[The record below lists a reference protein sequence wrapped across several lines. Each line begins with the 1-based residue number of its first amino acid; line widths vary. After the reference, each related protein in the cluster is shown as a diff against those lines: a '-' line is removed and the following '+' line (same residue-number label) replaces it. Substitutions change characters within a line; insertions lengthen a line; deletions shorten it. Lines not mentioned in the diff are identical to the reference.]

1 MLHDLYDPHD
11 LCVASSPSPSI
22 TIPQLP
28 IASHPSS
35 SRDPGLAR
43 QDILIE
49 SNNRGGSRHRDRLFH
64 DQVELDEYPTTSG
77 RERREQAKREEK
89 KRWLDEQDDMK
100 FSHSVQFNAV
110 PDWSS
115 HYIAY
120 SNLKKLIY
128 QLEKTIHQPGVAD
141 VETRPLLRDED
152 PETVFSRALDVEL
165 EKISSFFGVK
175 ERELLDEVDDLLRD
189 IDSFNDAGQTGQH
202 GPQRPT
208 LLHPSADQ
216 VKRAVDPRST
226 RSAHSVRSTDDG
238 IEDSDDDDQDETS
251 ALTKNR
257 RPSLGSAHRRRT
269 VARAPPTD
277 MTASTELTKSM
288 RRHSVGFD
296 DYAETAELFSDSI
309 MLKKRIISLYVQ
321 LCELKSYV
329 QLNRTGFNKILK
341 KFDKIIDKQLRSKY
355 METTIDSS
363 YTFLRDTMDQL
374 EGNIE
379 EMEKA
384 YANIVTQGDEVLAKK
399 DLRSHLREHVV
410 WERNTVW
417 RDLIGMERRAEAASL
432 GKGLL
437 SASND
442 GIKVRLQGDDA
453 PAVATREI
461 STPLGRFTCPA
472 WVFGSSMLT
481 TLAIIVVFLVFLMVP
496 IIEKPEQ
503 QACLAMLIFVSLL
516 WATEAIPLFVT
527 SLLVP
532 FLCVVLR
539 VVRSEDPPH
548 SRLSSKEATNYIF
561 SAMWTPV
568 IMLLLGGFTVAAAL
582 SKCKI
587 DKRIATFVLSKAG
600 TRPRT
605 VLIAN
610 MFVAAFASMLV
621 SNVAAPVLCF
631 SIIEPMLRN
640 LPYGS
645 NMSKAVIMGIALAS
659 NVGGMLSPIASPQ
672 NVVALGIMEPPPT
685 WGQWL
690 FIVIPVGIVS
700 LFLIWILL
708 LLTFNP
714 GKGTTIIPIRSV
726 REEFTGL
733 QWFVS
738 IVCLATIGLWCASH
752 ALESTFGHMGV
763 IAILPIVI
771 FFGVGILT
779 KEDFNNF
786 PWTII
791 ILAAGGLSLGKAVE
805 SSGLLHTVAARIS
818 AEVHDLDLYVVLLI
832 FSGLALVIAT
842 FISHTVAALI
852 LLPLVYDIGKDMGE
866 PHPNLLVMATT
877 LMCSAAMGLPTSG
890 FPNMTAIMKEDAM
903 GERYLSVKHFISRG
917 IPSSILSMCVVVTI
931 GYGVLLLLLSSS
943 LLAMLSAFTA
953 RPIIELKQRDKSKI
967 ETILA
972 YGDRVLVGLNTGS
985 LRVYRLNELPAS
997 PKAPSNGSAS
1007 SSPPDSQQ
1015 HNHPPSP
1022 SHSRS
1027 ESQPAPPKKPTDL
1040 LREVERFS
1048 TRAID
1053 QLAIIKEA
1061 NTLVSLSNYHISLHD
1076 LQSYELI
1083 ETISRTKNATCFA
1096 VTSNIVKDSATGI
1109 PEIISRLAVAVK
1121 RRLLLWSWHESE
1133 LHEDVTEVVLPEAIR
1148 TVTWA
1153 SASKVVCGM
1162 NAGFVLV
1169 DVTTSETQEI
1179 AGVGAAAAGGQSSRF
1194 GAASMGYMGL
1204 GGYVPRPLATR
1215 LAEGEMLLAKDI
1227 HSLFIDT
1234 EGKPLEKRQV
1244 PWQSAPESIGY
1255 SYPYILALQP
1265 PTKGSLEVRN
1275 PETLNLLQ
1283 TIELAGAAQ
1292 LHFPPP
1298 TVSLAHAGKGFHIS
1312 SDRAVWKMDATDYDT
1327 QVQELIEKAQFDEA
1341 ISVLSMLEDA
1351 LLKDKI
1357 GLTREVKMLK
1367 AEALF
1372 KNRKFRQSLDLFNED
1387 DVHAPPERVLRLYPR
1402 VIAGELS
1409 VENEEEDTADDDDS
1423 EHEDDEAGANGDKGA
1438 KADVIADVA
1447 SPLKMPG
1454 AGGFAKYWMGGGHRK
1469 TDSDAASIAS
1479 SKLGGTDNDDAA
1491 SIRPKTKG
1499 TENGGPL
1506 EGKELTKAVRE
1517 LNSFLAGTRARLQRV
1532 IDPETG
1538 RLRPR
1543 KATPG
1548 LSQSSSADENLAALL
1563 TDIRSETDEQLEQ
1576 ELRRTFT
1583 LVDTTLFRGY
1593 MFCQPSLAPSLFRI
1607 PNFCDPAVVNEK
1619 LLEHNRYNELVDFF
1633 YGKKLHRDALTLL
1646 RRFGDVDADGE
1657 TTKLKIN
1664 GHDETEVE
1672 IPEQLRGP
1680 RRTVGYLQSLA
1691 PEMTDL
1697 ILEFADWVLRRD
1709 PDLGMEVF
1717 LADSENAETLP
1728 REKVVNYL
1736 AGINVN
1742 LEIQYLE
1749 HVVDELGDG
1758 TPEFHNR
1765 LVELLISALK
1775 DDESRDSKW
1784 EERLH
1789 KLVDFLKESHQYG
1802 LTRAFGMIPRDDPA
1816 FYEAQAVVLSNMGNH
1831 KQALEIYVFKM
1842 QDYVKAEEYCN
1853 HIHALPSEPHDL
1865 ADSSA
1870 VDEDEPDVT
1879 ASIYHTLLS
1888 LYLTPPPPR
1897 KPNLEPA
1904 LSLLSRHGS
1913 RLPAT
1918 STLSLIPD
1926 TLPVADLESYFR
1938 GRIRAANS
1946 VVSETR
1952 IVEALRRTQLVN
1964 TQAALLFGDGTT
1976 GSGQG
1981 GRNRRVVIPEERVC
1995 GVCHKRLGNS
2005 VVAVLPDNTVVHYG
2019 CLGKDKGKGRSTSR
2033 ARVAGTWGRHG

>member
-1 MLHDLYDPHD
+1 
-11 LCVASSPSPSI
+11 
-22 TIPQLP
+22 
-28 IASHPSS
+28 
-35 SRDPGLAR
+35 
-43 QDILIE
+43 
-49 SNNRGGSRHRDRLFH
+49 
-64 DQVELDEYPTTSG
+64 
-77 RERREQAKREEK
+77 
-89 KRWLDEQDDMK
+89 MK

-175 ERELLDEVDDLLRD
+175 ERELLDEVDELLRD
-189 IDSFNDAGQTGQH
+189 IDSFNDAGQSGEYDH
-202 GPQRPT
+202 QRPT

-216 VKRAVDPRST
+216 VKRAVNPRSS

-251 ALTKNR
+251 ALNKIR
-257 RPSLGSAHRRRT
+257 RPSLGSAHGRRRT
-269 VARAPPTD
+269 VANLRAPTE
-277 MTASTELTKSM
+277 MTASTELTKSI

-296 DYAETAELFSDSI
+296 DYAETAELFSDGI
-309 MLKKRIISLYVQ
+309 MLKKRIVGLYVQ

-341 KFDKIIDKQLRSKY
+341 KFDKIIDKQLRPKY
-355 METTIDSS
+355 MESSIDSS
-363 YTFLRDTMDQL
+363 YTFLRETMDQL
-374 EGNIE
+374 EGNIA

-384 YANIVTQGDEVLAKK
+384 YANVVTQGDEALAKK

-432 GKGLL
+432 GKGLMG
-437 SASND
+437 ASND
-442 GIKVRLQGDDA
+442 GMKVRLQGDDA
-453 PAVATREI
+453 PVI
-461 STPLGRFTCPA
+461 STKEVSTPFGRFTFPA

-481 TLAIIVVFLVFLMVP
+481 TLAIIVIFLVLLIVP
-496 IIEKPEQ
+496 IIEQPEQ

-539 VVRSEDPPH
+539 VVRTEDAPH
-548 SRLSSKEATNYIF
+548 SRLKSKEAASYIF

-645 NMSKAVIMGIALAS
+645 NMSRAVIMGIALAS
-659 NVGGMLSPIASPQ
+659 NIGGMLSPIASPQ

-700 LFLIWILL
+700 LFLVWILL

-763 IAILPIVI
+763 IAILPMVI
-771 FFGVGILT
+771 FFGTGILT

-791 ILAAGGLSLGKAVE
+791 ILAAGGLSLGTAVE
-805 SSGLLHTVAARIS
+805 SSGLLHTVAAKIS
-818 AEVHDLDLYVVLLI
+818 AEVHELDLYVVLLI
-832 FSGLALVIAT
+832 FSSLALVIAT

-852 LLPLVYDIGKDMGE
+852 LLPLVYDIGKAMEE

-890 FPNMTAIMKEDAM
+890 FPNM
-903 GERYLSVKHFISRG
+903 R
-917 IPSSILSMCVVVTI
+917 
-931 GYGVLLLLLSSS
+931 VLLLT
-943 LLAMLSAFTA
+943 MLSAFTA

-972 YGDRVLVGLNTGS
+972 YGDRVLVGLNTGA

-997 PKAPSNGSAS
+997 PTAPSNGSP
-1007 SSPPDSQQ
+1007 SSPPESQQ
-1015 HNHPPSP
+1015 QNNPPSP
-1022 SHSRS
+1022 SHSRIG
-1027 ESQPAPPKKPTDL
+1027 SQSAPPKKPTDL

-1048 TRAID
+1048 TRTID

-1076 LQSYELI
+1076 LQTYELI
-1083 ETISRTKNATCFA
+1083 ETLSRTKNATCFA
-1096 VTSNIVKDSATGI
+1096 VTSNIVKDPATGI

-1133 LHEDVTEVVLPEAIR
+1133 LHDDVTEVVLPEAIR

-1153 SASKVVCGM
+1153 SATKVVCGM
-1162 NAGFVLV
+1162 NAGYVLV

-1179 AGVGAAAAGGQSSRF
+1179 AGVGAAAAGGQGSRF

-1215 LAEGEMLLAKDI
+1215 LAEGQMLLAKDI

-1234 EGKPLEKRQV
+1234 DGKALEKRQV

-1265 PTKGSLEVRN
+1265 PTKGSLEIRN

-1312 SDRAVWKMDATDYDT
+1312 SDRVVWKMDATDYDT
-1327 QVQELIEKAQFDEA
+1327 QVQELVEKAQFDEA
-1341 ISVLSMLEDA
+1341 ISVLGMLEDA
-1351 LLKDKI
+1351 LLKDKV
-1357 GLTREVKMLK
+1357 GLMREVKMLK
-1367 AEALF
+1367 AETLF
-1372 KNRKFRQSLDLFNED
+1372 RQRKFRQSLDLFNED

-1409 VENEEEDTADDDDS
+1409 VETEEEEDTTDDDDNS
-1423 EHEDDEAGANGDKGA
+1423 REDDEAGANGDKGA
-1438 KADVIADVA
+1438 KADVITDVA

-1491 SIRPKTKG
+1491 SIKPKAKG
-1499 TENGGPL
+1499 SEDGGPL
-1506 EGKELTKAVRE
+1506 EGKELIKAVRE

-1543 KATPG
+1543 KVTPG
-1548 LSQSSSADENLAALL
+1548 LTQSSSTDENLAALL
-1563 TDIRSETDEQLEQ
+1563 IDIRSETDEQLEQ

-1593 MFCQPSLAPSLFRI
+1593 MFSQPSLAPSLFRI

-1646 RRFGDVDADGE
+1646 RRFGDVATDGE
-1657 TTKLKIN
+1657 TTKLKVN
-1664 GHDETEVE
+1664 GHEEAEVE

-1680 RRTVGYLQSLA
+1680 RRTVGYLQSLP
-1691 PEMTDL
+1691 PEMIDL
-1697 ILEFADWVLRRD
+1697 VLEFADWVLRRD

-1736 AGINVN
+1736 SGIDTN

-1749 HVVDELGDG
+1749 HIVDELGDG
-1758 TPEFHNR
+1758 TPDFHNR
-1765 LVELLISALK
+1765 FVELLISALK
-1775 DDESRDSKW
+1775 DEENRDSQW

-1789 KLVDFLKESHQYG
+1789 KLVEFLKESHTYA
-1802 LTRAFGMIPRDDPA
+1802 LHRAFGMIPRDDKLLIWRVDPA
-1816 FYEAQAVVLSNMGNH
+1816 FYEAQAVVLSNMENH

-1842 QDYVKAEEYCN
+1842 RDYVKAED
-1853 HIHALPSEPHDL
+1853 P
-1865 ADSSA
+1865 A
-1870 VDEDEPDVT
+1870 VDQDEPDVT

-1888 LYLTPPPPR
+1888 LYLTPPPPH

-1926 TLPVADLESYFR
+1926 TLPIGDLASYFR

-1964 TQAALLFGDGTT
+1964 TQAVLLFGDGIP
-1976 GSGQG
+1976 GSSAQG

-2019 CLGKDKGKGRSTSR
+2019 CLGKGQGKGRSMSR
-2033 ARVAGTWGRHG
+2033 PRVAGSWGRHS

>member
-1 MLHDLYDPHD
+1 
-11 LCVASSPSPSI
+11 
-22 TIPQLP
+22 
-28 IASHPSS
+28 
-35 SRDPGLAR
+35 
-43 QDILIE
+43 
-49 SNNRGGSRHRDRLFH
+49 
-64 DQVELDEYPTTSG
+64 
-77 RERREQAKREEK
+77 
-89 KRWLDEQDDMK
+89 MK
-100 FSHSVQFNAV
+100 FSHSIQFNAV

-128 QLEKTIHQPGVAD
+128 QLEKTTHQPGAAD
-141 VETRPLLRDED
+141 VETRPLLREED
-152 PETVFSRALDVEL
+152 PDTVFSRSLDVEL

-175 ERELLDEVDDLLRD
+175 ERELYDEVDELLRD
-189 IDSFNDAGQTGQH
+189 LDAYDDADQSGQY

-208 LLHPSADQ
+208 LSHPSADQ
-216 VKRAVDPRST
+216 VKGVGGPKSS
-226 RSAHSVRSTDDG
+226 RSAYSTHSTEDG
-238 IEDSDDDDQDETS
+238 VEDSDDDDRDETS
-251 ALTKNR
+251 ALNR
-257 RPSLGSAHRRRT
+257 DRRLSIGSAYGRRRT
-269 VARAPPTD
+269 TGNLRAPTD

-288 RRHSVGFD
+288 RRHSMGFD
-296 DYAETAELFSDSI
+296 DYAETAELFSDGI
-309 MLKKRIISLYVQ
+309 MLKKRIVSLYVQ

-329 QLNRTGFNKILK
+329 QLNKTGFNKILK
-341 KFDKIIDKQLRSKY
+341 KFDKILDKQLRPKY
-355 METTIDSS
+355 METVVDPS
-363 YTFLRDTMDQL
+363 YPFLRDTMRQL
-374 EGNIE
+374 EENIE
-379 EMEKA
+379 SMEKA
-384 YANIVTQGDEVLAKK
+384 YANIVTQGDETSAKK
-399 DLRSHLREHVV
+399 ALRSHLREHVV

-432 GKGLL
+432 GKGFLG
-437 SASND
+437 ASND
-442 GIKVRLQGDDA
+442 GMKVRLQGDDV
-453 PAVATREI
+453 PVVPMKEI
-461 STPLGRFTCPA
+461 TTPFGRLTIPT
-472 WVFGSSMLT
+472 WLFGSTMLT
-481 TLAIIVVFLVFLMVP
+481 ILGITAVFLVFLTIP
-496 IIEKPEQ
+496 ILEKPEQ

-527 SLLVP
+527 SLLIP
-532 FLCVVLR
+532 FLCVVLN
-539 VVRSEDPPH
+539 VVRSDDAPYQ
-548 SRLSSKEATNYIF
+548 RLSSKEATNYIF

-587 DKRIATFVLSKAG
+587 DKRIATFILSKAG

-640 LPYGS
+640 LPYDS

-659 NVGGMLSPIASPQ
+659 NIGGMLSPIASPQ

-700 LFLIWILL
+700 LFLIWTLL
-708 LLTFNP
+708 LITFRP
-714 GKGTTIIPIRSV
+714 GKGTTIVPIRSV
-726 REEFTGL
+726 REDFTGL

-738 IVCLATIGLWCASH
+738 AVCVATIGLWCASH

-763 IAILPIVI
+763 IAILPIVV
-771 FFGVGILT
+771 FFGTGILT

-805 SSGLLHTVAARIS
+805 SSGLLHTVAAKIS
-818 AEVHDLDLYVVLLI
+818 AEVHTLDLYVVLLI
-832 FSGLALVIAT
+832 FSSLALVIAT

-852 LLPLVYDIGKDMGE
+852 LLPLVYDIGKAMEE

-890 FPNMTAIMKEDAM
+890 FPNMT
-903 GERYLSVKHFISRG
+903 
-917 IPSSILSMCVVVTI
+917 
-931 GYGVLLLLLSSS
+931 
-943 LLAMLSAFTA
+943 

-972 YGDRVLVGLNTGS
+972 YGDRVLVGLNTGA
-985 LRVYRLNELPAS
+985 LRVYRLNELPIE
-997 PKAPSNGSAS
+997 PREPSDGSA
-1007 SSPPDSQQ
+1007 SSPPDSQ
-1015 HNHPPSP
+1015 PVARAE
-1022 SHSRS
+1022 RS
-1027 ESQPAPPKKPTDL
+1027 ESQSAPPKKPTDL

-1048 TRAID
+1048 TRAIE

-1061 NTLVSLSNYHISLHD
+1061 NTLVSLSNYHVSLHD
-1076 LQSYELI
+1076 LQTYQLI
-1083 ETISRTKNATCFA
+1083 EAIPRTKNATCFA
-1096 VTSNIVKDSATGI
+1096 VTSNIVKDPATGI

-1133 LHEDVTEVVLPEAIR
+1133 LHDDVTEVVLPEAIR

-1153 SASKVVCGM
+1153 SATKIVCGM
-1162 NAGFVLV
+1162 NAGYVLV

-1179 AGVGAAAAGGQSSRF
+1179 AGVGGAAAGGQGSRF

-1204 GGYVPRPLATR
+1204 GGFVPKPLTAR
-1215 LAEGEMLLAKDI
+1215 LAEGEMLLAKDV

-1234 EGKPLEKRQV
+1234 DGKPLEKRQV
-1244 PWQSAPESIGY
+1244 PWLSAPESIGY

-1312 SDRAVWKMDATDYDT
+1312 SDRVVWKMDATDYDT
-1327 QVQELIEKAQFDEA
+1327 QVQELIEKAQYDEA
-1341 ISVLSMLEDA
+1341 ISVLGMLEDA
-1351 LLKDKI
+1351 LLKDKV
-1357 GLTREVKMLK
+1357 GTMREVKMLK
-1367 AEALF
+1367 AESLF
-1372 KNRKFRQSLDLFNED
+1372 KQRKFRQSLDLFNED

-1409 VENEEEDTADDDDS
+1409 VEAQQEETADDDDS
-1423 EHEDDEAGANGDKGA
+1423 EEVEEEAGTNGDKGA
-1438 KADVIADVA
+1438 KADNTADAALLTKV
-1447 SPLKMPG
+1447 SG

-1491 SIRPKTKG
+1491 SIKPKMKG
-1499 TENGGPL
+1499 SEDAGPL

-1538 RLRPR
+1538 KLRPR

-1548 LSQSSSADENLAALL
+1548 LAHSSSTDENLDALL
-1563 TDIRSETDEQLEQ
+1563 TGTRSETDEQLEQ

-1593 MFCQPSLAPSLFRI
+1593 MFSQPSLAPSLFRI

-1646 RRFGDVDADGE
+1646 KRFGDVAADGE
-1657 TTKLKIN
+1657 TTKLKVN
-1664 GHDETEVE
+1664 GHEEAEVE

-1680 RRTVGYLQSLA
+1680 RRTVGYLQSLP

-1697 ILEFADWVLRRD
+1697 ILEFADWVLKRD
-1709 PDLGMEVF
+1709 AELGMEVF

-1736 AGINVN
+1736 RGISSD

-1749 HVVDELGDG
+1749 HIIGELGDG
-1758 TPEFHNR
+1758 TPEFHDR
-1765 LVELLISALK
+1765 LVELLIGTLK
-1775 DDESRDSKW
+1775 DSKNRDGKW
-1784 EERLH
+1784 EEKLH
-1789 KLVDFLKESHQYG
+1789 KLVDFLKESRTYG
-1802 LTRAFGMIPRDDPA
+1802 ISRAFGMIPRDDPA
-1816 FYEAQAVVLSNMGNH
+1816 FYEAQAVVLSNMGNY

-1842 QDYVKAEEYCN
+1842 QDYARAEEYVR
-1853 HIHALPSEPHDL
+1853 IFVFLISGDKQ
-1865 ADSSA
+1865 D
-1870 VDEDEPDVT
+1870 DDPDAT
-1879 ASIYHTLLS
+1879 TSIYHTLLS
-1888 LYLTPPPPR
+1888 LYLTPPPPH

-1926 TLPVADLESYFR
+1926 TLPVADLASYFR

-1952 IVEALRRTQLVN
+1952 IVEALRKTQLVN
-1964 TQAALLFGDGTT
+1964 TQARLLLGDSDG
-1976 GSGQG
+1976 GGGGGQG
-1981 GRNRRVVIPEERVC
+1981 GRNRRVVIAEERVC

-2005 VVAVLPDNTVVHYG
+2005 VVAVLPDNSVVHYG
-2019 CLGKDKGKGRSTSR
+2019 CLGRNRGRSSSR
-2033 ARVAGTWGRHG
+2033 PRVAGAWGRTTG